1 MKEQFSSWIK
11 EIQNS
16 ICHEVETADGKE
28 KFLEDKWSRPEGG
41 GGITRVIQNGAV
53 FEKGGV
59 NTSEVY
65 GDITPAISTQLKL
78 NGPHTPKGGLN
89 TDADAAAKAPFGG
102 LGAFFACGISLVLH
116 PRSPMVPTVHANYR
130 YFEVYG
136 KDGNVLDSWF
146 GGGADLTPYYLF
158 EDDAVHFHTVHKA
171 SCDKFQE
178 GSYQVFKK
186 QCDDYFVNTHRGNE
200 RRGIGGIFYDHMK
213 PSSVLA
219 PSPLERAGGEVELFA
234 FAQSNGKAFIDAYFP
249 IVEKRKNLP
258 FTEEQ
263 KHWQLIR
270 RGRYVEFNLIHDR
283 GTIFGLK
290 SNGRTESILMSLP
303 PEVRFEYD
311 YRPKAN
317 SEEEKLQ
324 SILLNPKDWI

>member
-1 MKEQFSSWIK
+1 MKEQFSSWIR
-11 EIQNS
+11 EIQNK
-16 ICHEVETADGKE
+16 ICREVENADGKE
-28 KFLEDKWSRPEGG
+28 KFLEDKWTREEGG

-65 GDITPAISTQLKL
+65 GDITNAIRTQLKVE
-78 NGPHTPKGGLN
+78 GDK
-89 TDADAAAKAPFGG
+89 
-102 LGAFFACGISLVLH
+102 FFACGISLVLH
-116 PRSPMVPTVHANYR
+116 LRSPMVPTVHANYR
-130 YFEVYG
+130 YFEVYDKAG
-136 KDGNVLDSWF
+136 KVTDSWF

-158 EDDAVHFHTVHKA
+158 EEDATHFHQVHKD
-171 SCDKFQE
+171 SCDCFQS
-178 GSYQVFKK
+178 GSYEIFKK
-186 QCDDYFVNTHRGNE
+186 QCDNYFVNTHRGNE

-213 PSSVLA
+213 PSATVPA
-219 PSPLERAGGEVELFA
+219 EKLFA
-234 FAQSNGKAFIDAYFP
+234 FAQSNGEAFIKAYFP
-249 IVEKRKNLP
+249 IVEKRKDLP
-258 FTEEQ
+258 FSESQ

-311 YRPKAN
+311 YRPKPN
-317 SEEEKLQ
+317 SEEDKLQ
-324 SILLNPKDWI
+324 QILLNPKVWI

>member
-1 MKEQFSSWIK
+1 MKEKFSSWIK

-65 GDITPAISTQLKL
+65 GDITPAISTQLKVT
-78 NGPHTPKGGLN
+78 GDK
-89 TDADAAAKAPFGG
+89 
-102 LGAFFACGISLVLH
+102 FFACGISLVLH

-158 EDDAVHFHTVHKA
+158 EEDAVHFHTVHKT

-178 GSYQVFKK
+178 GSYQLFKK

-219 PSPLERAGGEVELFA
+219 PSPRPTDSSGRASERTGGEVELFA

-258 FTEEQ
+258 FTPEQ

-324 SILLNPKDWI
+324 NILLNPKDWI

>member
-16 ICHEVETADGKE
+16 ICHEVEKADGKE

-41 GGITRVIQNGAV
+41 GGITRVIQNGEV

-65 GDITPAISTQLKL
+65 GDITPAISTQLKVT
-78 NGPHTPKGGLN
+78 GDK
-89 TDADAAAKAPFGG
+89 
-102 LGAFFACGISLVLH
+102 FFACGISLVLH
-116 PRSPMVPTVHANYR
+116 PINPMVPTVHANYR
-130 YFEVYG
+130 YFEVYD
-136 KDGNVLDSWF
+136 KSGNVLDSWF

-158 EDDAVHFHTVHKA
+158 EEDAVHFHKVHKA

-178 GSYQVFKK
+178 GSYQLFKK

-200 RRGIGGIFYDHMK
+200 RRGIGGIFYDHLK
-213 PSSVLA
+213 PASVLA
-219 PSPLERAGGEVELFA
+219 PSPSERAGGEVELFA

-311 YRPKAN
+311 YKPKAN

>member
-11 EIQNS
+11 EIQDS
-16 ICHEVETADGKE
+16 ICHEVEKADGKE
-28 KFLEDKWSRPEGG
+28 KFHEDKWSRPEGG
-41 GGITRVIQNGAV
+41 GGITRVIQEGSV

-65 GDITPAISTQLKL
+65 GDITPVISSQLKIT
-78 NGPHTPKGGLN
+78 GDK
-89 TDADAAAKAPFGG
+89 
-102 LGAFFACGISLVLH
+102 FFACGISLVLH

-130 YFEVYG
+130 YFEVYD

-158 EDDAVHFHTVHKA
+158 EEDAVHFHKVHKE

-178 GSYQVFKK
+178 GSYQLFKK
-186 QCDDYFVNTHRGNE
+186 QCDDYFVNTHRNNE
-200 RRGIGGIFYDHMK
+200 RRGIGGIFYDHLR
-213 PSSVLA
+213 PAIVLASSVLA
-219 PSPLERAGGEVELFA
+219 PSPSERAGGEVTVEKLFV
-234 FAQSNGKAFIDAYFP
+234 FAQSNGRAFIDAYFP
-249 IVEKRKNLP
+249 IVEKRKSLSYSD
-258 FTEEQ
+258 EQ

-270 RGRYVEFNLIHDR
+270 RGRYVEFNLIYDR

-311 YRPKAN
+311 YKPKAN

-324 SILLNPKDWI
+324 SILLNPKNWI

>member
-1 MKEQFSSWIK
+1 MKEQFSLWIK
-11 EIQNS
+11 KLQNDICQQVEI
-16 ICHEVETADGKE
+16 ADGKE

-59 NTSEVY
+59 NTSEVF
-65 GDITPAISTQLKL
+65 GDITPAISTQLKV
-78 NGPHTPKGGLN
+78 KGE
-89 TDADAAAKAPFGG
+89 K
-102 LGAFFACGISLVLH
+102 FFACGISLVLH
-116 PRSPMVPTVHANYR
+116 PYSPLVPTVHANYR
-130 YFEVYG
+130 YFEVYDG
-136 KDGNVLDSWF
+136 DGNISDCWF

-158 EDDAVHFHTVHKA
+158 EEDAIHFHTMHKA
-171 SCDKFQE
+171 SCDHFKS
-178 GSYQVFKK
+178 GSYEVFKE

-213 PSSVLA
+213 PTSAISA
-219 PSPLERAGGEVELFA
+219 EKLFA
-234 FAQSNGKAFIDAYFP
+234 FAQSNGNALIEAYFP
-249 IVEKRKNLP
+249 IVEKRKKLS
-258 FTEEQ
+258 FSQEQ
-263 KHWQLIR
+263 KHWQLLR

-303 PEVRFEYD
+303 PEVRFEYN
-311 YRPKAN
+311 YQVKQN

-324 SILLNPKDWI
+324 QVLMNPKNWI